1 MFYDDYIPEWFT
13 VFDGITHN
21 ALGEILAI
29 SEDDALEIAAGE
41 YPDSP
46 ATEMYAIANQSI

>member
-1 MFYDDYIPEWFT
+1 MFYELPPEWFT

>member
-1 MFYDDYIPEWFT
+1 MFYELPPEWFT

-46 ATEMYAIANQSI
+46 ATEMYAIAHNEF